1 MENTMQ
7 SRAMQLLLT
16 NMGKVLE
23 AAHTLGEIDVAYTA
37 GRLDGILD
45 RKAIENVKKG
55 AAA

>member
-1 MENTMQ
+1 MENTM
-7 SRAMQLLLT
+7 STRAIQMLVA
-16 NMGKVLE
+16 NMGKALE
-23 AAHTLGEIDVAYTA
+23 AAHTLDEIDVAYTA

>member
-1 MENTMQ
+1 MD
-7 SRAMQLLLT
+7 RAMNLLIA

-23 AAHTLGEIDVAYTA
+23 VSSTLSEVEVAYTA

-45 RKAIENVKKG
+45 RKAIENAKKG